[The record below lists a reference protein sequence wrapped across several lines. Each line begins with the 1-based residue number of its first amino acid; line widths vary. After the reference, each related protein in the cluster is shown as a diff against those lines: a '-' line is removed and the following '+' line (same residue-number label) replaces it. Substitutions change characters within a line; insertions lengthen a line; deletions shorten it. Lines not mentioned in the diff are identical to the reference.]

1 MPDLDEFALS
11 KLARELAMN
20 IRNYKLVF
28 ADFNIT
34 EEDYYEIEKIDFFRR
49 AKEQYTL
56 EWNSAL
62 SAADRVK
69 LVSAAY
75 VEATLPTIGRRM
87 LNENEPLSNVIDA
100 GKFLARNAGIGE
112 PKNGFAQSDR
122 FIIQL
127 NIGND
132 SNGKEI
138 VEIYNKSI
146 AVSTNDVND
155 TISQSCDITPPAP
168 ATPEAAALK
177 AITTPDPEP
186 EPPAINLGAFA
197 AFEQE
202 DDHGQVDSQTTAEPA
217 SVFIRTPRKR
227 GRPKGSRNR
236 VLPHK

>member
-49 AKEQYTL
+49 AKDQYTL

-112 PKNGFAQSDR
+112 PKNGLNQSDR

-138 VEIYNKSI
+138 VEVYNKSI
-146 AVSTNDVND
+146 ATTTNDIN
-155 TISQSCDITPPAP
+155 DITPPAP
-168 ATPEAAALK
+168 VTPEAVALK

-186 EPPAINLGAFA
+186 EPPAINLSAFA

-202 DDHGQVDSQTTAEPA
+202 DDHGQIDSQATTEPA

-236 VLPHK
+236 VVPNQ

>member
-1 MPDLDEFALS
+1 
-11 KLARELAMN
+11 MN
-20 IRNYKLVF
+20 IRNYQLTFK
-28 ADFNIT
+28 DFGIT
-34 EEDYYEIEKIDFFRR
+34 ESDYYEIEKIPFFQR
-49 AKEQYTL
+49 AKDQYTL

-132 SNGKEI
+132 SNGKEV

-155 TISQSCDITPPAP
+155 VTPPTP
-168 ATPEAAALK
+168 ATPEAIALK

-202 DDHGQVDSQTTAEPA
+202 DDHGQADSQATTEPA

-236 VLPHK
+236 VVPNQ